1 MAIAGI
7 ITATVF
13 VMFFFAFE
21 LWGTITK
28 KDWVIIAS
36 YGFRI
41 CFLLDLICITVI
53 LHLSGIL
60 SRYTYNK
67 LGIWFFISNCW
78 VTSKNSIHKCLRSTF
93 VLREMIQCLCKKN
106 TQVVFLFFI
115 SIRATLSF
123 TLWMPWSIFEI
134 KNQRNSWAFFLPKHS
149 KFWRISLGQKV
160 ESTNLFF

>member
-13 VMFFFAFE
+13 VMFFFTFE

-106 TQVVFLFFI
+106 TQVVFCFLFRFEQLWVLPYECPGLYLRSKTKEI
-115 SIRATLSF
+115 VGHSF
-123 TLWMPWSIFEI
+123 YQNIANFEG
-134 KNQRNSWAFFLPKHS
+134 FL
-149 KFWRISLGQKV
+149 
-160 ESTNLFF
+160 